1 MSQILGYSERVHFSK
16 LQGLSKP
23 VPVII
28 NRPFNIDCT
37 VANSH
42 VKITL
47 YKRTSDGTKLEVKAD
62 GSKVKRNGDVFTLT
76 LQSYFDPSEFI
87 CRGML
92 HGTAYERTFQA
103 VIIGTGL
110 LNM

>member
-47 YKRTSDGTKLEVKAD
+47 YKRTSDGTKLEVTAD